1 MLIHVD
7 VLQGA
12 LSSNI
17 AWCVLLG
24 SGGESE
30 EQASAGGAGQ
40 AGGHSEGRGQTE
52 GRAQEESR
60 HVRRAPLQGAAQRLR

>member
-1 MLIHVD
+1 MSGD
-7 VLQGA
+7 YVLLGA

-17 AWCVLLG
+17 AWCCSVG

-30 EQASAGGAGQ
+30 EQARAGGAGQ